1 MNPEYESLRKDIREI
16 DKKINSIIIDH
27 EKRISKIESKITII
41 TTVFSGVL
49 SYVIYIKFFT

>member
-16 DKKINSIIIDH
+16 DKKIDSIIIDH

-49 SYVIYIKFFT
+49 SYIIYVKFFA

>member
-1 MNPEYESLRKDIREI
+1 MNPDYESLRKDIREI
-16 DKKINSIIIDH
+16 DKKIDSIIIDH

-49 SYVIYIKFFT
+49 SYIIYIKIFT